1 MQRLHYCSLLDALG
15 SSEAL
20 RDALLL
26 SGGMDSLA
34 IAWWKRPELAIT
46 LDYGQRAAEAEKLAS
61 AQVCKELGIR
71 HEIISVDCGSLGSG
85 DMAGTPPDAAAH
97 TSDWWPYR
105 NQLLITLAS
114 MQAISRNVRTLYIGT
129 VRSDGENHLDGTLK
143 FVQKM
148 DELMAYQEGHLR
160 LVAPAISLST
170 VELIHLAAVP
180 PGLLAWSHS
189 CHKANIACGNCRGCN
204 KYIETYR
211 ELGFEYSGRS

>member
-1 MQRLHYCSLLDALG
+1 MK
-15 SSEAL
+15 
-20 RDALLL
+20 DALLL

-46 LDYGQRAAEAEKLAS
+46 LDYGQKAAEAEKLAS

-71 HEIISVDCGSLGSG
+71 HEIVSVDCSSLGSG
-85 DMAGTPPDAAAH
+85 DMAGAPPDAAAQ

-114 MQAISRNVRTLYIGT
+114 MRAISHGTQTLYIGT
-129 VRSDGENHLDGTLK
+129 VRSDGESHLDGMPE

-148 DELMAYQEGHLR
+148 DTLMAYQEGHLR
-160 LVAPAISLST
+160 VVAPAIGLST
-170 VELIHLAAVP
+170 NELIRLAGVP

-189 CHKANIACGNCRGCN
+189 CHKANIACGTCRGCN
-204 KYIETYR
+204 KYIETYT
-211 ELGFEYSGRS
+211 ELGPEYSGRT

>member
-1 MQRLHYCSLLDALG
+1 VKN
-15 SSEAL
+15 
-20 RDALLL
+20 ALLL

-46 LDYGQRAAEAEKLAS
+46 LDYGQRAAEAEKFAS
-61 AQVCKELGIR
+61 AQVCKEVGIP
-71 HEIISVDCGSLGSG
+71 HEIVTIDCSSLGSG
-85 DMAGTPPDAAAH
+85 DMAGTPPDAAAQ

-114 MQAISRNVRTLYIGT
+114 MRAISRGMQTLYIGT
-129 VRSDGENHLDGTLK
+129 VRADGDSHLDGTSD

-160 LVAPAISLST
+160 VFAPAIELST
-170 VELIHLAAVP
+170 AELIRLAGVP

-189 CHKANIACGNCRGCN
+189 CHKANIACGGCRGCN
-204 KYIETYR
+204 KYLQTYQ
-211 ELGFEYSGRS
+211 ELGAEYSGRS

>member
-1 MQRLHYCSLLDALG
+1 M
-15 SSEAL
+15 

-46 LDYGQRAAEAEKLAS
+46 LNYGQKAAEAEKLAS
-61 AQVCKELGIR
+61 AQVCKTLGIR
-71 HEIISVDCGSLGSG
+71 HEIVSVDCRALGSG
-85 DMAGTPPDAAAH
+85 DMAGAPPDAAAQ

-114 MQAISRNVRTLYIGT
+114 MQAISRGMQTLYIGT
-129 VRSDGENHLDGTLK
+129 VLSDGESHLDGTPE

-160 LVAPAISLST
+160 VVAPAISLTT
-170 VELIHLAAVP
+170 VELIRLVDVP

-211 ELGFEYSGRS
+211 ELGPVYSGRP

>member
-1 MQRLHYCSLLDALG
+1 M
-15 SSEAL
+15 

-46 LDYGQRAAEAEKLAS
+46 LDYGQKAAEAEKLAS
-61 AQVCKELGIR
+61 AEVCRELGIR
-71 HEIISVDCGSLGSG
+71 HEIISVDCSMLGSG
-85 DMAGTPPDAAAH
+85 DMAGAPPDAAAQ

-114 MQAISRNVRTLYIGT
+114 MRAISRGMRTLYIGT
-129 VRSDGENHLDGTLK
+129 VRSDGESHLDGTPE
-143 FVQKM
+143 FVRKM
-148 DELMAYQEGHLR
+148 NELMAFQEGNLSV
-160 LVAPAISLST
+160 VAPAIDLST
-170 VELIHLAAVP
+170 VELVRFAGVP

-204 KYIETYR
+204 KYIETYG
-211 ELGFEYSGRS
+211 ELGLEYSGRS

>member
-1 MQRLHYCSLLDALG
+1 MRG
-15 SSEAL
+15 
-20 RDALLL
+20 ALLL

-46 LDYGQRAAEAEKLAS
+46 LDYGQKAAEAEKLAS
-61 AQVCKELGIR
+61 KQVCKELGIR
-71 HEIISVDCGSLGSG
+71 HEIVSVDCSSLGSG
-85 DMAGTPPDAAAH
+85 DMADAPPDAAAQ

-114 MQAISRNVRTLYIGT
+114 MRAISLGIRTLYIGT
-129 VRSDGENHLDGTLK
+129 VRSDGESHLDGTLE

-160 LVAPAISLST
+160 VVAPAIALST
-170 VELIHLAAVP
+170 VELIRLVDVP

-189 CHKANIACGNCRGCN
+189 CHKANIACGTCRGCY
-204 KYIETYR
+204 KYIETYG
-211 ELGFEYSGRS
+211 ELGSEYSGRS

>member
-1 MQRLHYCSLLDALG
+1 MSNG
-15 SSEAL
+15 E
-20 RDALLL
+20 ALLL

-34 IAWWKRPELAIT
+34 IAWWKRPDLAIT
-46 LDYGQRAAEAEKLAS
+46 LDYGQRAAEAEKHAS
-61 AQVCKELGIR
+61 AQICKELGIR
-71 HEIISVDCGSLGSG
+71 HEIVSVDCGSLGSG
-85 DMAGTPPDAAAH
+85 DMAGTPPDAAAQ

-114 MQAISRNVRTLYIGT
+114 MQAISQGVRTLYIGT
-129 VRSDGENHLDGTLK
+129 VRSDGESHLDGTPE

-148 DELMAYQEGHLR
+148 DELMSYQEGHFR
-160 LVAPAISLST
+160 LVAPAITLST
-170 VELIHLAAVP
+170 VELIRLAEVP

-204 KYIETYR
+204 KYIETYS

>member
-1 MQRLHYCSLLDALG
+1 
-15 SSEAL
+15 
-20 RDALLL
+20 
-26 SGGMDSLA
+26 MDSLA

-46 LDYGQRAAEAEKLAS
+46 LDYGQKAAEAEKLAS

-71 HEIISVDCGSLGSG
+71 HEIVSVDCRSLGSG
-85 DMAGTPPDAAAH
+85 DMAGTPPDAAAQ

-114 MQAISRNVRTLYIGT
+114 MQAISRGMRTLYIGT
-129 VRSDGENHLDGTLK
+129 VRSDGESHLDGTLE

-148 DELMAYQEGHLR
+148 DELMTYQEGHLR
-160 LVAPAISLST
+160 VVAPAIALST
-170 VELIHLAAVP
+170 VELIRLVAVP

-189 CHKANIACGNCRGCN
+189 CHKTNIACGNCRGCN

-211 ELGFEYSGRS
+211 ELGSEYSGRS